1 MTDPAS
7 HNEAIYGYLG
17 RFDTPDNLIAAIH
30 ALREEGHKELE
41 AFSPY
46 PLEAIS
52 QALGFHS
59 RWLTVSALVMA
70 LLVAAAGYAM
80 IWYSAEFDYPYVVG
94 GKPLHSW
101 PPFALLAFVLAI
113 LATAL
118 TAFIGMLLGNRL
130 PRPYHP
136 AFNSAMFA
144 RASDDGLFLLVAL
157 EKHAS
162 GDAQSLY
169 TRLKDLAAV
178 EIQEVPP

>member
-1 MTDPAS
+1 MTDLAS
-7 HNEAIYGYLG
+7 RNEAIYGYLG
-17 RFDTPDNLIAAIH
+17 RFETPESLVVAIR
-30 ALREEGHKELE
+30 ALRDDGHQGLE

-46 PLEAIS
+46 PIETLNE
-52 QALGFHS
+52 ALGFRS

-70 LLVAAAGYAM
+70 LLAAAAGYAM
-80 IWYSAEFDYPYVVG
+80 IWYSAEIDYPYVVG

-118 TAFIGMLLGNRL
+118 SAFIGMLLGNRL

-144 RASDDGLFLLVAL
+144 RASSDGLFLLVVL
-157 EKHAS
+157 EKRS
-162 GDAQSLY
+162 DDDAQSLY